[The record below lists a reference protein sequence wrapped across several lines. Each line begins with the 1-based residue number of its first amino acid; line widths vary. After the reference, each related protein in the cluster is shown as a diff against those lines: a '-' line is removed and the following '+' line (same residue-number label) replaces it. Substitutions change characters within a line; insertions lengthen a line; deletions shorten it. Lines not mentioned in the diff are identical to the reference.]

1 MYYLIK
7 SEGRGV
13 IVKNEVMEG
22 ENIYVTKV

>member
-7 SEGRGV
+7 SEGRRV
-13 IVKNEVMEG
+13 IVKKEVMEG

>member
-13 IVKNEVMEG
+13 IVKKKVMEG